1 MRHPL
6 LCSVALLVAAGSS
19 CQAAPT
25 EPERESAPEP
35 VVVVQLDEP
44 AVSEP
49 PALRANW
56 TADEGVGGLSN
67 AESYWVSYVLND
79 VDEVPLNE
87 MFDLT
92 VRVVD
97 PETKEFVAASDAIRV
112 DARMPAH
119 GHGMKQDPV
128 VEQNPD
134 GSYTVRGMLLHMTG
148 HWELYVDLR
157 RGALT
162 ERAQFDIDI
171 E

>member
-1 MRHPL
+1 MKRAHFTGL
-6 LCSVALLVAAGSS
+6 LLLVATLS
-19 CQAAPT
+19 CQ
-25 EPERESAPEP
+25 SAPEEQGLEP
-35 VVVVQLDEP
+35 TSEP
-44 AVSEP
+44 AAVAQAADPEPVEP
-49 PALRANW
+49 PALRASW
-56 TADEGVGGLSN
+56 SADEGVGGLSN
-67 AESYWVSYVLND
+67 SESYWVSYLLND
-79 VDEVPLNE
+79 IAEVPLNE
-87 MFDLT
+87 TFDLT

-157 RGALT
+157 RGAVT